1 MNKLLRLHA
10 EMPEVLLIGE
20 QQLIIL
26 GAVLAAAAPQ
36 EGCALLLG
44 PVVAAQWWVAAVWPC
59 LNVWQPE
66 HERGRRF
73 ALDPREQLQ
82 AQRWARQRRWQ
93 VHGAAHSHP
102 QGPLRPSATDRALTL
117 APALMV
123 IGAANL
129 SGGADGGGL
138 SLQAWWLDPD
148 PEAPPAPLA
157 LRVGALPSGDDGE

>member
-1 MNKLLRLHA
+1 
-10 EMPEVLLIGE
+10 MPQALVVGE

-26 GAVLAAAAPQ
+26 GAVLAVAAPQ

-44 PVVAAQWWVAAVWPC
+44 PVLEAQWCVAAVWPC

-66 HERGRRF
+66 HERLRRF

-82 AQRWARQRRWQ
+82 AQRWARQRGWQ

-123 IGAANL
+123 IGAPSL
-129 SGGADGGGL
+129 SGGADAREL
-138 SLQAWWLDPD
+138 PLRAWWLDPD
-148 PEAPPAPLA
+148 PEVEPAPLA
-157 LRVGALPSGDDGE
+157 LRIGAPASGDDGE

>member
-1 MNKLLRLHA
+1 MNKLLRLNA
-10 EMPEVLLIGE
+10 QMPQALVVGE

-26 GAVLAAAAPQ
+26 GAVLAVAAPQ

-44 PVVAAQWWVAAVWPC
+44 PVLEAQWCVAAVWPC

-66 HERGRRF
+66 HERLTRF
-73 ALDPREQLQ
+73 TLDPREQLQ
-82 AQRWARQRRWQ
+82 AQRWARQRGWQ

-123 IGAANL
+123 IGAPSL
-129 SGGADGGGL
+129 SGGADAREL
-138 SLQAWWLDPD
+138 PLRAWWLDPD
-148 PEAPPAPLA
+148 PEVEPAPLA
-157 LRVGALPSGDDGE
+157 LRIGAPSSGDDGE